1 MLVTEQVYN
10 ELMKLKDGIE
20 KYQKKKRRKVVA
32 MKVFMPIQ
40 DEDGLYDAIDNQFFG
55 LASTLMGRMIIC
67 RTVFKP
73 GAEYP
78 YEFMSDKEF
87 NEFQKTD
94 EWFKK

>member
-40 DEDGLYDAIDNQFFG
+40 DADGLYDAIDNQFFG

-78 YEFMSDKEF
+78 YEFMSAKEF

-94 EWFKK
+94 EWLK

>member
-1 MLVTEQVYN
+1 MLVSEQVYN
-10 ELMKLKDGIE
+10 ELMKLKDGID

-40 DEDGLYDAIDNQFFG
+40 DEDGLYAAIDNQFFG

-78 YEFMSDKEF
+78 YEFMSAKEF

-94 EWFKK
+94 DWLK

>member
-10 ELMKLKDGIE
+10 ELMKLKDGID

-32 MKVFMPIQ
+32 IKVFMPIQ

-78 YEFMSDKEF
+78 YEFMSAKEF

-94 EWFKK
+94 EWLK